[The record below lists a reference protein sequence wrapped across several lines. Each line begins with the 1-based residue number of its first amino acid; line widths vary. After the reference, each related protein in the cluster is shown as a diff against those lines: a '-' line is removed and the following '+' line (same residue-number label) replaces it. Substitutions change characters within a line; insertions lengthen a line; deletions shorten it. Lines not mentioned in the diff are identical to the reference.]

1 MDNSFVSL
9 LQLLEI
15 LAFFSGYPMIYLLV
29 KYLDQ
34 YQGMQRF
41 TQKAISILPLVYGIL
56 GILFVGLELK
66 NLYVD
71 FNLARFEH
79 PYLISWGI
87 SSLLFLFPFFSK
99 RPYWSFWH
107 SLIFLLI
114 LVEKIIFGDFSPE
127 GKSQQIKN
135 YMTIYSIS
143 LAINFVLLLLTL
155 AASQF
160 WRKIKGTKS

>member
-34 YQGMQRF
+34 YPGMQRF
-41 TQKAISILPLVYGIL
+41 SQKAISVLPLVYGIL
-56 GILFVGLELK
+56 GLLFVGLELK
-66 NLYVD
+66 NLLID

-107 SLIFLLI
+107 SLVFLLI
-114 LVEKIIFGDFSPE
+114 LVEKIIFGDFAPE
-127 GKSQQIKN
+127 GKAQQIKN

-143 LAINFVLLLLTL
+143 LALNLVLLLLTL
-155 AASQF
+155 AVSQF

>member
-15 LAFFSGYPMIYLLV
+15 LAFFSGFPMIYLLV

-34 YQGMQRF
+34 YKGMQRF
-41 TQKAISILPLVYGIL
+41 TQKAIPILPVAYGIL

-66 NLYVD
+66 NLLID

-79 PYLISWGI
+79 PYLIVWGI

-99 RPYWSFWH
+99 QPYWSFCH
-107 SLIFLLI
+107 SLVFLLI
-114 LVEKIIFGDFSPE
+114 LVEKIIFEDFAPE
-127 GKSQQIKN
+127 GKAQQIKN

-143 LAINFVLLLLTL
+143 LALNLVLLLLSF
-155 AASQF
+155 AISQF
-160 WRKIKGTKS
+160 WRKIKGSKP